1 MSLSVSSIAR
11 QSVTSLLIL
20 LFMLIIIVMIIP
32 NVAGILAGEFSKTTS
47 EYQLIKMRDSYMKEV
62 AKEEDELR
70 RQVREGILK
79 KKGEIIQKFR
89 ELGWKDMDSWWQLVY
104 DHLQSINTQI
114 KLARD
119 LAKMSPSTVFQYTSE
134 SLANSGPLSEEHFFI
149 AVRRYENI
157 YRDYVKS
164 KVGEIVRVYGG
175 DTVTMLDGS
184 KMEIPFTTPKEY
196 DGDMS
201 DFPKFVMPPI
211 PIKDSIK
218 ASGWNIT
225 ILILWNV
232 VLFLIA
238 HVAFLRY
245 DIR

>member
-1 MSLSVSSIAR
+1 
-11 QSVTSLLIL
+11 
-20 LFMLIIIVMIIP
+20 MIIP
-32 NVAGILAGEFSKTTS
+32 NVAGILAGEFSKTKN
-47 EYQLIKMRDSYMKEV
+47 EYQLVMMLDAN
-62 AKEEDELR
+62 AKERADGGDELE

-79 KKGEIIQKFR
+79 TEKEIVPKLRKLDWRFFDN
-89 ELGWKDMDSWWQLVY
+89 WFQLLY
-104 DHLQSINTQI
+104 DHLQSITTQI

-119 LAKMSPSTVFQYTSE
+119 LAKTSPAAVFQYASE
-134 SLANSGPLSEEHFFI
+134 SLANTGPLSEEHFFI
-149 AVRRYENI
+149 AAKRYENI
-157 YRDYVKS
+157 YKDYVRS
-164 KVGEIVRVYGG
+164 KVGEIVRFSGG
-175 DTVTMLDGS
+175 NTFTMPDGS
-184 KMEIPFTTPKEY
+184 KMEIPGTATKEY

-201 DFPKFVMPPI
+201 DFPRFAIPPI

-232 VLFLIA
+232 VLFLTA